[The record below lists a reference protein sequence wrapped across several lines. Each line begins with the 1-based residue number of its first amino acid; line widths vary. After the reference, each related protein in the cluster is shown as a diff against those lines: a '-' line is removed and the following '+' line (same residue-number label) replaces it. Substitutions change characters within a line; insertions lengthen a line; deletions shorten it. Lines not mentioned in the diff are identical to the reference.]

1 MRTNRVKQRRVVHKS
16 AAGILNSIPEAVD
29 LVGNSPPALTN
40 NTVAHPARPEIL
52 RSICV
57 SMAFLRPVRPECI
70 DGPQPIGSKALASH
84 KSSYQMNRIWPHNS
98 YIRILPT

>member
-40 NTVAHPARPEIL
+40 NTVAHPSRVA
-52 RSICV
+52 CV
-57 SMAFLRPVRPECI
+57 SLGWR
-70 DGPQPIGSKALASH
+70 LAVLVFRGR
-84 KSSYQMNRIWPHNS
+84 K
-98 YIRILPT
+98 